1 MTTDFTEWPIDRTNE
16 EHDKLLS
23 KSNDRKGCIR
33 KKVMD
38 IEPTCCPPDI
48 LHIKKKGIISKL
60 LNQVLNWVILQ
71 GKEEKLI
78 GQMKEHRIPFT

>member
-1 MTTDFTEWPIDRTNE
+1 
-16 EHDKLLS
+16 
-23 KSNDRKGCIR
+23 
-33 KKVMD
+33 MD

-48 LHIKKKGIISKL
+48 LHMKKGIISKL
-60 LNQVLNWVILQ
+60 LNQVVDWVILQ